1 MSKDKNYIKEQ
12 LLASKGYIN
21 AKGQLKKGY
30 TYLAEKFDTKEDVIK
45 EIVSEIRHNIIVTKN
60 SKVAQE
66 RYEKSYGK
74 KVFKKVREAISKV
87 TYENSKKSSQVNPG
101 TYWITGCAHAP
112 WHNKKMYES
121 TFNYLSKE
129 VNLEGIILAGDI
141 ADLASLSSHDRGKTP
156 IPGVTLSWEYEKV
169 NKFLDEIDSIKSDIN
184 YKAYLY
190 GNHEDRY
197 LRAIK
202 DVDIAKYG
210 RSLISPIEGLKLDS
224 RGYDVKTDWKND
236 CVSLGKY
243 LDINHGE
250 FLNVHSAKK
259 TIDTYRKSIMYFHTH
274 RFQIYL
280 EGNVGG
286 WNMGS
291 GADFNA
297 PIFGYAT
304 RAMKNSWVNS
314 SALATLDKEG
324 YYHIEPLLFINNK
337 LIVNG
342 KEY

>member
-1 MSKDKNYIKEQ
+1 MKENSKEYIKQQ
-12 LLASKGYIN
+12 LSTNKGYLT
-21 AKGQLKKGY
+21 KTGVLKKGY
-30 TYLAEKFDTKEDVIK
+30 KYLADKFGCSQILIK
-45 EIVSEIRHNIIVTKN
+45 EIVFEIRQSNKEEFN
-60 SKVAQE
+60 NEVAKFI
-66 RYEKSYGK
+66 EKSRTVATKIVNYNKIK
-74 KVFKKVREAISKV
+74 KQSDI
-87 TYENSKKSSQVNPG
+87 NSG

-129 VNLEGIILAGDI
+129 VDLEGIILAGDI

-156 IPGVTLSWEYEKV
+156 IPGVTLSWEYDKV
-169 NKFLDEIDSIKSDIN
+169 NKFLDEIDSIKSNIN

-210 RSLISPIEGLKLDS
+210 KSLISPIEGLKLDS

-236 CVSLGKY
+236 CISLGRH

-314 SALATLDKEG
+314 SALATLDKDG

-337 LIVNG
+337 LIING